1 MSRKSITSKNNKKI
15 GFDIEFELIKNNKLY
30 IPSQYRNN
38 IYKLSNTDDTIFIG
52 IDGSRKC
59 FEIRSREIINAAN
72 LFNLLIKKIKTFA
85 NLYKANYSFDSI
97 FHPLG
102 AHIHVSTNTHLLST
116 LTTHQIYEV
125 IKPFYNYYS
134 KFNINCRK
142 SSNYSSILNAYRI
155 HYDFGTIEIRFFPS
169 SFTMASESNFIETIQ
184 TCLIITKRIEA
195 LCV

>member
-1 MSRKSITSKNNKKI
+1 MHITSKNNCKI

-30 IPSQYRNN
+30 VPPQYKNN
-38 IYKLSNTDDTIFIG
+38 PFKLSNTNDAIFIG

-59 FEIRSREIINAAN
+59 FEIRSRDIINAAN
-72 LFNLLIKKIKTFA
+72 LFNVLIRKIKTFA
-85 NLYKANYSFDSI
+85 NSYRANYSFDSI

-102 AHIHVSTNTHLLST
+102 AHIHISTNLNLISN
-116 LTTHQIYEV
+116 LTSYKIYEV
-125 IKPFYNYYS
+125 IKPFYNHYS

-142 SSNYSSILNAYRI
+142 SSNYASISNAYRI

-169 SFTMASESNFIETIQ
+169 SFTMASEANFIETIQ